1 MEKYSL
7 QNKGHWLMQQE
18 LQLCKDICHKGV
30 IVTCIWDTLA
40 IKAIVARYIDFYIK
54 VVSKG
59 RDIQESS
66 MTWV

>member
-1 MEKYSL
+1 
-7 QNKGHWLMQQE
+7 MQHE

-30 IVTCIWDTLA
+30 IATCILDTLA